1 MADWHMYLLP
11 SLLVDTNRIGV
22 TGIVTGIITGNGWFF
37 LQLSL

>member
-1 MADWHMYLLP
+1 MMADWHMYLLP

-22 TGIVTGIITGNGWFF
+22 TGIITGNGWFF